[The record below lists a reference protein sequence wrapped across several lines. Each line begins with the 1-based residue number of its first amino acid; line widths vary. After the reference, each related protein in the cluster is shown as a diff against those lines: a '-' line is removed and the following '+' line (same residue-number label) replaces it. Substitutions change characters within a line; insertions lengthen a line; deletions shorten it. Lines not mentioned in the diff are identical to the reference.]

1 MKKSHQIV
9 GIILALALT
18 AGLIVFTFAYDW
30 FGPLVAQEDGKID
43 SVYRWLAVAS
53 IPFFVIILAVI
64 AYCVIEFRVKPGEED
79 KDGEPMHGSTRI
91 EIIWTVIPTIVVIAL
106 GFYAWAVLEDVEARQ
121 PNELKITVIGQQFA
135 WGYEYPGLG
144 VKTTG
149 DLIVPKDRPLYFT
162 MTSADVIHSFYVPA
176 ARMKRDLADGFVTHI
191 NFTPDK
197 LGSYPILCTEL
208 CGIGHTTMRSN
219 MRVVSPAAFDKWVA
233 AKKHVGNAKAA
244 GAISGDKIT
253 GSSGIRPESGAE

>member
-18 AGLIVFTFAYDW
+18 AGLIAFTFAYDW
-30 FGPLVAQEDGKID
+30 FGPLVAEEDGKID

-64 AYCVIEFRVKPGEED
+64 TYCVIEFRFKPGDEE

-106 GFYAWAVLEDVEARQ
+106 GFYAWIVLDDVEARQ

-135 WGYEYPGLG
+135 WNYEYPGLG
-144 VKTTG
+144 VKTNG
-149 DLIVPKDRPLYFT
+149 DLIVPNNRPLYFS

-176 ARMKRDLADGFVTHI
+176 ARMKRDVADGFTTHI

-197 LGSYPILCTEL
+197 LGSYPIVCTEL

-219 MRVVSPAAFDKWVA
+219 MRVVTPEAFDAWVA
-233 AKKHVGNAKAA
+233 SKKHVGNAKTA
-244 GAISGDKIT
+244 GAISGDTITNSAGT
-253 GSSGIRPESGAE
+253 GSSSGE